1 MPWTVSVPPFAK
13 GLCVCWVNLQ
23 CFNNLQP
30 YWPLL
35 LAFLESPD
43 QPEATMRGSS
53 SLPWACSEPCP
64 HARSSRAAVPNFF
77 GTRDGF
83 HGRQIF
89 HRPGVGGMVLG
100 WFKYIISIIT
110 ASTPPQII
118 RHWILE
124 AGTPALGH
132 QECIR
137 ASQNPLWASHFQ
149 DILLKC
155 FDPFFVCSG
164 CWLVS

>member
-1 MPWTVSVPPFAK
+1 M
-13 GLCVCWVNLQ
+13 CWVSLQ

-30 YWPLL
+30 HWPLL
-35 LAFLESPD
+35 LAFLESSD

-89 HRPGVGGMVLG
+89 HRPGIGGDGFRMVQVH
-100 WFKYIISIIT
+100 YIYCAHYFYYYCIN
-110 ASTPPQII
+110 STSDHQALI
-118 RHWILE
+118 RSWRL
-124 AGTPALGH
+124 GTPALEH
-132 QECIR
+132 QECVR
-137 ASQNPLWASHFQ
+137 ASQNPLWTSHFQ

-155 FDPFFVCSG
+155 FDPFLVCSG